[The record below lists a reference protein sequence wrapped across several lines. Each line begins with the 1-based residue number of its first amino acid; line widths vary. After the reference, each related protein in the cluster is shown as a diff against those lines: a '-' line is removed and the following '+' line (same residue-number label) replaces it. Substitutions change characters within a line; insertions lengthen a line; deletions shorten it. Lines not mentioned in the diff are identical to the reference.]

1 MKTCRLISSRLACE
15 RLPVSDSLGVTSPH
29 GKYGESAFCVLTEA
43 QTAIGAPTAGLP
55 AFIVTDSMEVVG
67 FEPTSKGAPSGLYPL
82 SIPNH
87 PRKVGK
93 HYVGM
98 F

>member
-15 RLPVSDSLGVTSPH
+15 RLTVSDSLGVTSPH

-67 FEPTSKGAPSGLYPL
+67 FEPTS
-82 SIPNH
+82 
-87 PRKVGK
+87 
-93 HYVGM
+93 
-98 F
+98 